1 MTLIASPAIRSM
13 SGFPKRV
20 AHLSKP
26 NDNARPGAPSGHN
39 QGLTLMTY
47 VIQPA
52 SESASYR
59 PRKSVDLARF
69 VPDLAAALGGK
80 VFRPEGYLD
89 SDERRNIELDGFV
102 ISVSSVWNDPTKVSL
117 HISESE
123 RKWLGSNEPY
133 GDDYKMPSIRISVD
147 RPMKTLVADIKR
159 RLLEPAKAPA
169 AKRREYAAKLAAS
182 KSNLATVAAA
192 LRQRFPRLE
201 VRDPKDQVHS
211 TGLYLNSDA
220 GPYLSGTVYSDGKVS
235 IDRLGQLS
243 PEQFERLMKTL
254 YT

>member
-1 MTLIASPAIRSM
+1 
-13 SGFPKRV
+13 
-20 AHLSKP
+20 
-26 NDNARPGAPSGHN
+26 
-39 QGLTLMTY
+39 MTY
-47 VIQPA
+47 VMQPA
-52 SESASYR
+52 SDIPSYL

-89 SDERRNIELDGFV
+89 SDRRLNIELDGFV
-102 ISVSSVWNDPTKVSL
+102 ISASQLWNDSTKVTL
-117 HISESE
+117 HIDE
-123 RKWLGSNEPY
+123 REREWLGSNEPY

-147 RPMKTLVADIKR
+147 RPMKALVADIRR
-159 RLLEPAKAPA
+159 RLIEPAKAPA
-169 AKRREYAAKLAAS
+169 AKRREYAARMAES

-201 VRDPKDQVHS
+201 VRDPKDQVHA

-220 GPYLSGTVYSDGKVS
+220 GPYLSGTVYADGKVS

-243 PEQFERLMKTL
+243 PEQFDRLMKAL
-254 YT
+254 YK